1 MALFNLRIE
10 GEVVGKPRPRATTIN
25 GHAHI
30 YTPSSGRAFEYK
42 VATAF
47 RRAYSNYE
55 PSTKPVA
62 VHIEVH
68 YPLLKGD
75 YRKNGEPNGSGIRK
89 LAGTELPAKKP
100 DIDNVAKSI
109 LDGLNKVAWV
119 DDTQVVR
126 LSVSKVYSK
135 EAYTLVDIIEIE

>member
-10 GEVVGKPRPRATTIN
+10 GDVVGKPRSRATTIN

-30 YTPSSGRAFEYK
+30 YTPSSGHDFEYK
-42 VATAF
+42 VAS
-47 RRAYSNYE
+47 AYRKCYPHLA

-62 VHIEVH
+62 VHIEAH

-89 LAGTELPAKKP
+89 LAGKELPAKKP
-100 DIDNVAKSI
+100 DADNIAKSI